1 MLGKIL
7 LIIIFAAALVFFCWM
22 LVNYWLR
29 SKGHSIRKETG
40 RLKFGSKTAFAMT
53 DFWNAVDEAKDIPKE
68 VIKEE
73 MGNIPLSSTDNTVRR
88 HIKSADGKENTPV
101 TSKKRYRIKENM

>member
-29 SKGHSIRKETG
+29 SRSHSTGKEPG
-40 RLKFGSKTAFAMT
+40 KLKFSSKTAFAMT

-73 MGNIPLSSTDNTVRR
+73 MENVPVKGEDNTVRQFM
-88 HIKSADGKENTPV
+88 KSEKGKENIPV